1 MSENLHDI
9 DDLFRE
15 PIEVH
20 EEMPS
25 ARVWDEID
33 HRLDKKNIVLTKK
46 KYNKLKL
53 FSAALLLLL
62 MSVIVFQLVS
72 KNKTEQPAGKTADT
86 ANTETV
92 HEVVPGKL
100 AKSNA
105 AEKSLPSQEKSLS
118 NETPPLNEQQPEA
131 VVKSNAA
138 AANSAQQAAENRVS
152 AVTVPETVNSKGNA
166 ASPNS
171 KEEAIALRVKTVAAA
186 DKATSNTTAVVSG
199 QNKAARR
206 EVAERVNSEINDET
220 AALNK
225 TVKVKNSMATGTRER
240 TIKLNKLSP
249 GKTAGKNEA
258 AIAGNRA
265 YKQVLVKTRDK
276 KLKPQQQAVAHKTT
290 DDFLEAGNNT
300 AAVLNSTA
308 AAGNKKAEP
317 PVRMIRPLTGIW
329 IEKNTGDERTGLPI
343 DVSIGDN
350 DAMPAWV
357 QEKSLVMPAIAKK
370 SSAVH
375 FSVMPFFSPQ
385 FSFNRIETDEDH
397 RRQFPQGPNDR
408 EKIRNDET
416 YTSSSAWGILA
427 ALPLGKKWGLQ
438 SGFSYNSRSVD
449 IQPKKV
455 YAQLASDGK
464 VKYRFDCSSGYTF
477 LSPKTGTTPVVGDS
491 ITVASSSNNLQY
503 IGIPLTLNYTFF
515 STKRFNVIPELG
527 LMANFLVKQSL
538 QTSLDA
544 GSSQKQNITS
554 IQGLRK
560 TYFNGMAGLGLQFNV
575 SKRISL
581 NLVPAVNFAFNSI
594 NQNAA
599 VKSYLNSFSVTGG
612 VKLQF

>member
-9 DDLFRE
+9 DDLFRD
-15 PIEVH
+15 PIEAH

-25 ARVWDEID
+25 ARVWNEID
-33 HRLDKKNIVLTKK
+33 HRLDKKNIILTKK
-46 KYNKLKL
+46 RYNKLKL

-62 MSVIVFQLVS
+62 MGVIVFQLVS
-72 KNKTEQPAGKTADT
+72 KNKAEQPAGKTADT
-86 ANTETV
+86 AHTETAHAAV
-92 HEVVPGKL
+92 QGE
-100 AKSNA
+100 SENTNA
-105 AEKSLPSQEKSLS
+105 TEKSIPPPGTSLA
-118 NETPPLNEQQPEA
+118 NESPVLNEQQPEA
-131 VVKSNAA
+131 VVKRNAV
-138 AANSAQQAAENRVS
+138 AANNAQQTDENKVL
-152 AVTVPETVNSKGNA
+152 AGTIPEAVNSKGNT

-171 KEEAIALRVKTVAAA
+171 KEEAVALKVKTVAAA
-186 DKATSNTTAVVSG
+186 DKAISNKTAVVSG
-199 QNKAARR
+199 QNKTDHQAIAAD
-206 EVAERVNSEINDET
+206 ASNEISNET
-220 AALNK
+220 AVVNK
-225 TVKVKNSMATGTRER
+225 TVKVKNSLAAGKGER
-240 TIKLNKLSP
+240 TIKLNQLSA
-249 GKTAGKNEA
+249 GKTAGKDKA
-258 AIAGNRA
+258 GIAGNKEDR
-265 YKQVLVKTRDK
+265 QVLVKTRDK
-276 KLKPQQQAVAHKTT
+276 KLKPQQQAVAHKAT
-290 DDFLEAGNNT
+290 DDFPAPGNNT

-308 AAGNKKAEP
+308 AGNKKAGR
-317 PVRMIRPLTGIW
+317 PVRMIRPLTGSW
-329 IEKNTGDERTGLPI
+329 IEKNTGDERTDLPI
-343 DVSIGDN
+343 NVSIGGN

-357 QEKSLVMPAIAKK
+357 QEKTAVMPIVAKK
-370 SSAVH
+370 TSAVH

-416 YTSSSAWGILA
+416 YTSSSAWGILVEV
-427 ALPLGKKWGLQ
+427 PLGKKWGLQ

-455 YAQLASDGK
+455 YAQLANDGK

-477 LSPKTGTTPVVGDS
+477 LSPKAGTTPVVGDS

-503 IGIPLTLNYTFF
+503 IGIPLKLNYTFF
-515 STKRFNVIPELG
+515 SSKKFNVVPELG

-560 TYFNGMAGLGLQFNV
+560 TYFNGVAGLGLQYNI

>member
-15 PIEVH
+15 PIEAH

-25 ARVWDEID
+25 ARVWNEID
-33 HRLDKKNIVLTKK
+33 HGLDRKSIALSKK

-72 KNKTEQPAGKTADT
+72 KNKTEQPADKTADT

-92 HEVVPGKL
+92 HAAAPGKL
-100 AKSNA
+100 GNSNA
-105 AEKSLPSQEKSLS
+105 TKKSMPSEDKSLA
-118 NETPPLNEQQPEA
+118 NETLPLDEQPPEA
-131 VVKSNAA
+131 AVKSNAA
-138 AANSAQQAAENRVS
+138 AANSAQQTDENKVS
-152 AVTVPETVNSKGNA
+152 AMAVSEAVNSKGDA
-166 ASPNS
+166 ASPNR
-171 KEEAIALRVKTVAAA
+171 KEEIAVKVKPGAAA
-186 DKATSNTTAVVSG
+186 DKAVSNRTPVVSG
-199 QNKAARR
+199 QNKAARQ
-206 EVAERVNSEINDET
+206 EVAAGVSSELNNET
-220 AALNK
+220 TALNK
-225 TVKVKNSMATGTRER
+225 AVKVKDSIAAGTSGR
-240 TIKLNKLSP
+240 TTKLNRSSP
-249 GKTAGKNEA
+249 GKNADKNETA
-258 AIAGNRA
+258 LAGIKEH
-265 YKQVLVKTRDK
+265 KQALVKTRDK
-276 KLKPQQQAVAHKTT
+276 KLKLQQHANSDNTEEN
-290 DDFLEAGNNT
+290 FLAAGSRTT
-300 AAVLNSTA
+300 AALNRETA
-308 AAGNKKAEP
+308 KGNIKIEL
-317 PVRMIRPLTGIW
+317 PVRMIRPLAGVW
-329 IEKNTGDERTGLPI
+329 VQKNSGDEIANLPI
-343 DVSIGDN
+343 IVSIVGN

-357 QEKSLVMPAIAKK
+357 QEKAAVMPVIAKK
-370 SSAVH
+370 SSVFH
-375 FSVMPFFSPQ
+375 FSIMPFFSPQ

-397 RRQFPQGPNDR
+397 RRQFPQWPNDR

-416 YTSSSAWGILA
+416 YTASSAWGVLVA
-427 ALPLGKKWGLQ
+427 VPLGRKWGLQ

-449 IQPKKV
+449 IQPKKI
-455 YAQLASDGK
+455 YAQLANDGK

-477 LSPKTGTTPVVGDS
+477 LSPKAGTSPVVGDS

-515 STKRFNVIPELG
+515 GTKKFNVIPELG

-544 GSSQKQNITS
+544 GTSQQQHITS

-560 TYFNGMAGLGLQFNV
+560 TYFNGMAGLGLQYNI